1 MSMNPL
7 NDISSVYMQ
16 EVLKPQ
22 LGKKEGGG
30 APADGAQKVKKGEN
44 TQEAS
49 AKRIRQAVYDIR
61 YRARREEV
69 PIQQAFNQYS
79 GKSNMTGPEKA
90 AVKEKLGLTAGAATS
105 ESVEYVEEADDKKYM
120 VRVTDKTSGKT
131 YRRYAT
137 REKIAQLRA
146 NPNISSVEMT
156 QYGTPYEGEKKK
168 GEQTA
173 KTKSGKGLD
182 PVGSED
188 KDIDND
194 GDHDKTDKYL
204 LNRRKKIGQA
214 IEKKGVKEGFS
225 NWRCDL
231 SEVMDDIEANKQIKE
246 KKVKNKIKI
255 NPEIKESIEE
265 IGGTLLE
272 MVEIDEVDF
281 IVESVYD
288 ELLEEGY
295 AEDDIEEAIEY
306 ALTEA
311 SVTYGHDTDKS
322 PEKKTGAGRLAKA
335 VGRLARQKLSSKV
348 RGAKKAAKAAVA
360 TGARKVA
367 KKALGVARKIEGGD
381 NKPSA
386 AHTKSRSA
394 STYRGAGAGTKEK
407 VSSGSYNAPSTTK
420 KKAEKPAD
428 PWEGSATTPKT
439 KKTAAPKTKKTAA
452 PKTKTKAA
460 TKKKKS
466 NLDDLL
472 SSIRNEEFQL
482 DEKALSRAQQRFM
495 GMVYAAKQGET
506 PASPEVAKAAAG
518 ISKKAARDFAKTKH
532 TKLPEKKVEEAVTQ
546 MPGRETTPPA
556 GTTAKQDDIQRKQML
571 ANKQKMMQKQ
581 MMLQRQ
587 QLQLQKQ
594 GKLPMGHAAEEVE
607 FEIEEGMSMK
617 DFKANRRKLKRR
629 EASADAKKRGHV
641 GKEWYNSGRTY
652 SPDEAKRS
660 RAKIDDEERSTRK
673 RSAIDPDAE
682 DSDYSADKT
691 KNPKKIRKQAA
702 MGEDFVS
709 ELNRYEKEIG
719 KDYKTGKEVKSGG
732 STDKAFTTVKKM
744 MRSQTGKPAGQRK
757 KEPGKKPPVAGSYGA
772 PQSPAQKIAKRRA
785 DAKRAQDNM
794 SSRFD

>member
-1 MSMNPL
+1 MNPL

-105 ESVEYVEEADDKKYM
+105 ESMEYVEEAEDKKYM

-182 PVGSED
+182 PVGRED

-225 NWRCDL
+225 NWRYDL

-272 MVEIDEVDF
+272 IVEIDEVDF

-295 AEDDIEEAIEY
+295 EEDDIEEAIEY

-322 PEKKTGAGRLAKA
+322 SEKKTGAGHLAKA

-348 RGAKKAAKAAVA
+348 RGAKKAAKQAVA

-367 KKALGVARKIEGGD
+367 KKALGVARKMEGGD

-394 STYRGAGAGTKEK
+394 STYRGAGAGQKEK
-407 VSSGSYNAPSTTK
+407 VSSGSYTPSTK

-439 KKTAAPKTKKTAA
+439 KKTAAPKTKA
-452 PKTKTKAA
+452 KAV

-472 SSIRNEEFQL
+472 SSIRNEEVQL

-506 PASPEVAKAAAG
+506 PASPEVAKAAEG

-532 TKLPEKKVEEAVTQ
+532 AKLPEKKVEEAVSQ
-546 MPGRETTPPA
+546 MPGRETTPPT

-571 ANKQKMMQKQ
+571 ANKQKMIQKQ
-581 MMLQRQ
+581 QMLQRQ
-587 QLQLQKQ
+587 ELQQQKQ
-594 GKLPMGHAAEEVE
+594 GKLPIGHMEEVE
-607 FEIEEGMSMK
+607 FEIEEGMTIK
-617 DFKANRRKLKRR
+617 DFKKQKSRQKQKDKRAADKIAPTRRAGIHADKASPERAARHRAN
-629 EASADAKKRGHV
+629 V
-641 GKEWYNSGRTY
+641 
-652 SPDEAKRS
+652 
-660 RAKIDDEERSTRK
+660 
-673 RSAIDPDAE
+673 DPDFE
-682 DSDYSADKT
+682 GNDERNYPGGKL
-691 KNPKKIRKQAA
+691 NPKKVRKAKA
-702 MGEDFVS
+702 LGELGEQQSQID
-709 ELNRYEKEIG
+709 ELNRYEKETG
-719 KDYKTGKEVKSGG
+719 KDYKTGKPSVKGG
-732 STDKAFTTVKKM
+732 TMGDSDTTSQALRSV
-744 MRSQTGKPAGQRK
+744 MRSMGSGRLGVQSRGKK
-757 KEPGKKPPVAGSYGA
+757 KEPGKKPPAAGKYGSERR
-772 PQSPAQKIAKRRA
+772 SPAQQVAINRAAAQRAK
-785 DAKRAQDNM
+785 DNM